1 MKFKDFLKPTGKVSV
16 AKVFVNKRNGQMTVI
31 LPKKKM
37 NGVVP
42 KRVEIT
48 YW

>member
-1 MKFKDFLKPTGKVSV
+1 MVKLDFIKPKGKLKID
-16 AKVFVNKRNGQMTVI
+16 KVFVNSKNGQMTVI

-37 NGVVP
+37 KSVP
-42 KRVEIT
+42 TKLEIS